1 MAKYDPVVIEKYRQ
15 LLKKDPGS
23 QVFAPLA
30 DAYREAGELA
40 LAERMAREGLHRHP
54 DFTAGFVVL
63 AKILK
68 DQKKL
73 EEALIV
79 VQKASHMSSDN
90 LLSHQLEGDILL
102 ELKKPQE
109 ALKAYKMVLF
119 LNPQSVKARKVVQ
132 KLESLTAIDYEEDV
146 FAMAKLEPLALSK
159 EKTVEPGMSS
169 IAKLSSTVETPVS
182 MATRSLQ
189 RTLSLLD
196 AFIVRNDLARAH
208 EILKEAQAEFG
219 SQPELSQRERLLRS
233 RNQTALLVGNE
244 QASDAQSIEPRQSRE
259 QEIAHRKLEKLQML
273 LRKIEDIKS
282 PI

>member
-15 LLKKDPGS
+15 LLKKDPSS

-30 DAYREAGELA
+30 DAYREAGEFA
-40 LAERMAREGLHRHP
+40 LAERMAREGLNRHP
-54 DFTAGFVVL
+54 EFTAGLVVL

-146 FAMAKLEPLALSK
+146 FAMAKLEPLSLRPHPKADPAPRTDPSLSQPI
-159 EKTVEPGMSS
+159 EASASS
-169 IAKLSSTVETPVS
+169 
-182 MATRSLQ
+182 ATRSLQ

-196 AFIVRNDLARAH
+196 AFIVRNDLAKAH
-208 EILKEAQAEFG
+208 EILNEAKSEFG
-219 SQPELSQRERLLRS
+219 AQPELSQRERLLRS

-244 QASDAQSIEPRQSRE
+244 HVSDAQAIEPRQSRE
-259 QEIAHRKLEKLQML
+259 REIAHRKLEKLQML